1 MTCVRNYNSR
11 HFLKNHVRWVLLQNS
26 SKYRN
31 IENIDKDF
39 KCIPNYLEPKDIFS
53 RDMNTCFIYWIYCM
67 NLLPDQKQK
76 AYDTKDF
83 SNKNCRDLKYQYNS
97 PKPFLHSSISP
108 QSPSCF
114 CCKFLLCCWIAY
126 LPIYVRTKH
135 KRSFKPNHLIIKGN
149 TEVALPRRKRTN

>member
-1 MTCVRNYNSR
+1 M
-11 HFLKNHVRWVLLQNS
+11 
-26 SKYRN
+26 N
-31 IENIDKDF
+31 IF
-39 KCIPNYLEPKDIFS
+39 
-53 RDMNTCFIYWIYCM
+53 FIHWIYCM

-114 CCKFLLCCWIAY
+114 CCKFLLCCSIAY
-126 LPIYVRTKH
+126 LPIYVRTKR

-149 TEVALPRRKRTN
+149 TEVALPRRKRTNWGNESGAHNSFLLIFFLCQNCFAFDAQLTTVQD